1 MVQIIAV
8 VSMVSVIRDVSH
20 VKEGTGWLCGVSYN
34 GTIRY
39 SSGID
44 IHPTTLKWR
53 SIMARK

>member
-8 VSMVSVIRDVSH
+8 ISMVSVIRDVSH
-20 VKEGTGWLCGVSYN
+20 AKEGTGWLCGVSYN

-44 IHPTTLKWR
+44 ILIA
-53 SIMARK
+53 S